1 MNDAKVGRKTERRNH
16 PFVVFFRPPLVEI
29 IHLEYFCDRL
39 QTNITPMPIF
49 ILFDPQDITR
59 EGLRALLL
67 QLNDSETVMEA
78 ASRNELRTL
87 LNRYPAATVV
97 LDYTLSDFSDV
108 ELMNMKQRYPQSLWV
123 LFSDEL
129 SKPLLRRALQSDQLY
144 SVVMKGDSREE
155 IVAALR
161 NAAAGRIYRC
171 ETALQ
176 VLHEGV
182 PDASPELPLTTAER
196 LVLHEMALGK
206 TTKEIAYEQHLSFH
220 TIHTHRRNIFRKLE
234 INNVH
239 EATKYAL
246 RAGLIDWGE
255 YTI

>member
-1 MNDAKVGRKTERRNH
+1 MC
-16 PFVVFFRPPLVEI
+16 P
-29 IHLEYFCDRL
+29 
-39 QTNITPMPIF
+39 F
-49 ILFDPQDITR
+49 ILVDNQDITR
-59 EGLRALLL
+59 EGIRSLIL
-67 QLNDSETVMEA
+67 QLGYNEKVMEA

-87 LNRYPAATVV
+87 LNRHPSAVVV

-123 LFSDEL
+123 LFSDDL
-129 SKPLLRRALQSDQLY
+129 SKQLLRRALQSDRQY

-155 IVAALR
+155 ILSTLR
-161 NAAAGRIYRC
+161 NAAAGRPYLC

-176 VLHEGV
+176 VLREEV
-182 PDASPELPLTTAER
+182 PDAAPDLPLTASER
-196 LVLHEMALGK
+196 LVLHEIAMGK

-220 TIHTHRRNIFRKLE
+220 TINTHRRNIFRKLE

-246 RAGLIDWGE
+246 RAGLIDWAE